1 MPGQACAY
9 YVGYLKVLGLRQ
21 KAEAILGDKFQ
32 LKEFHDVIINSGAL
46 PLKMLEL
53 LVDDYIDQKAG
64 FQKI

>member
-1 MPGQACAY
+1 
-9 YVGYLKVLGLRQ
+9 VLGLRQ

-46 PLKMLEL
+46 PLKMLEQL
-53 LVDDYIDQKAG
+53 IDDYIDQKAG